1 VLEYFRF
8 LDGREPVQLTSIFLV
23 TEASVRVFRERRQV
37 TEVNVGGGA
46 LVGPRNTLRADRAS
60 LSSCGIFQ
68 MLGARTVGLQ
78 SIWKYTSVVN

>member
-60 LSSCGIFQ
+60 L
-68 MLGARTVGLQ
+68 GARTVGLQ